1 MFGLEINFHKQTLC
15 LLRFSCESLKWVIY
29 TNQKKLK
36 NNPKPPNNLVKIS
49 KLGIN
54 IKYLDT

>member
-1 MFGLEINFHKQTLC
+1 M
-15 LLRFSCESLKWVIY
+15 IY

-36 NNPKPPNNLVKIS
+36 NNLKLPNNLVKIS